1 MTKKLSFRFWAPI
14 VVAFASV
21 ACGGPS
27 TTSNLD
33 TDGGIPDARPADVT
47 VAELPV
53 DFGFGDCGGT
63 AAAPKSV
70 KIENKGGGTVSW
82 TAEIELPGFAIVGAT
97 SGTFTGGGAVNV
109 NVRPAAIAAAA
120 TAGTEVRATLLVI
133 IDKQKIFRVPLR
145 VVAQGGTLT
154 VNPVDA
160 AFGEM
165 PLNVQAPD
173 IPVTIKNTGNKEVT
187 VSLAPPTA
195 TDFGVTV
202 GTTASE
208 IKVAPGAT
216 VPGAA
221 ARFRPSKLTQ
231 QTTAAPMK
239 VKGAVCGASATTVP
253 MSGKGTGGV
262 VGINPGLLDFGRV
275 NCGARGS
282 VRSVIISNLGNQA
295 FDWTATLLSG
305 ANFDLSLPG
314 GTILPGSQVQLSV
327 TPKDIPAVSAIT
339 NNLYGDTLNITTT
352 APNATPVD
360 IPLLMTA
367 QGAILNFAT
376 LPGDYGTR
384 GLFGP
389 ALARTVGV
397 SNSGNGNATVTLTS
411 SSPAYAAP
419 AAFSVV
425 AASTTNTSV
434 SFTPVTFGDNNGD
447 LTMATSSVI
456 CQPLPGAT
464 PLTGKGKGVASN
476 VAIGFERNPQEA
488 GSACAVITGGRVA
501 CWGDNKYGQLG
512 DGTTTSQPTPVVIP
526 NFPPAGAANAI
537 VQVAS
542 AGSHNCARTTGGNVY
557 CWGANT
563 SPNQGNIG
571 QLGSSGGNKST
582 PTLVAGVSNV
592 TSIGAGRHHTCA
604 VSAGKVFC
612 WGTNRRGQLGNG
624 TPGTPATSSAPL
636 QVSGITDATSIAIA
650 SFGGCARRSTGGVQ
664 CWGQNNSHGQL
675 GNGTTTFNSN
685 GAAVNATPTNVIA
698 TNGIA
703 AGAARGGS
711 GLGCVAQVGGA
722 VTCWGDNKYPNG
734 RYGAGTTGK
743 ITFGVGTA
751 STAQAPIAVV
761 GVANATGIAVGRRHM
776 CAIVGGGAVQ
786 CWGVGVNGE
795 LGNGANPVMSGGLV
809 TAIGI
814 ANATQISAAGS
825 STCIVNNV
833 GEVRCWG
840 ANDSGQLGNPAG
852 GSTPTLV
859 SGF

>member
-1 MTKKLSFRFWAPI
+1 MSNKRHFKFWLPL
-14 VVAFASV
+14 VVAFAA

-33 TDGGIPDARPADVT
+33 GGGIPDAPADVT

-53 DFGFGDCGGT
+53 DFGFGDCGGA

-82 TAEIELPGFAIVGAT
+82 TAEIELPGFTVVGAT

-109 NVRPAAIAAAA
+109 NVRPAAIAPVA
-120 TAGTEVRATLLVI
+120 TAGTELRATLLVI

-187 VSLAPPTA
+187 LSLASPGA
-195 TDFGVTV
+195 TDFGVTL
-202 GTTASE
+202 GTMASE
-208 IKVAPGAT
+208 VKVAPGAT
-216 VPGAA
+216 IPGAA

-262 VGINPGLLDFGRV
+262 VGISPGLLDFGRV
-275 NCGARGS
+275 NCGGRGS
-282 VRSVIISNLGNQA
+282 VRSIIISNLGNQA
-295 FDWTATLLSG
+295 FDWTAALLSG

-314 GTILPGSQVQLSV
+314 GTILAGSQVQVSV

-352 APNATPVD
+352 APNSTPVD

-397 SNSGNGNATVTLTS
+397 SNTGNGNATVMLTS
-411 SSPAYAAP
+411 TSTAYATP

-434 SFTPVTFGDNNGD
+434 SFTPITFGDNNGD
-447 LTMATSSVI
+447 LTMSTSGVI
-456 CQPLPGAT
+456 CQPLPGST
-464 PLTGKGKGVASN
+464 PLTGKGRGIASF
-476 VAIGFERNPQEA
+476 VSVGSA
-488 GSACAVITGGRVA
+488 GRQSEDGASACAVLTGGRVA
-501 CWGDNKYGQLG
+501 CWGDNRYGQLG
-512 DGTTTSQPTPVVIP
+512 IGSVNPTNSGTPLVIP
-526 NFPPAGAANAI
+526 SFANAVTLAGA
-537 VQVAS
+537 
-542 AGSHNCARTTGGNVY
+542 GEFNCARTTAGTVF
-557 CWGANT
+557 CWGRNSNRNNRT
-563 SPNQGNIG
+563 TG
-571 QLGSSGGNKST
+571 QLGAGGGDKSS
-582 PTLVAGVSNV
+582 PTLVAGLTNV
-592 TSIGAGRHHTCA
+592 ISLSAAERHACA
-604 VSAGKVFC
+604 VSTMVAGGTSGRILC
-612 WGTNRRGQLGNG
+612 WGTNRRGNLGTG
-624 TPGTPATSSAPL
+624 TISDSSAPV
-636 QVSGITDATSIAIA
+636 QVFGITDAISVTA
-650 SFGGCARRSTGGVQ
+650 SATGGCARRVGNVVS

-675 GNGTTTFNSN
+675 GNGSTVSN
-685 GAAVNATPTNVIA
+685 GTGGPVAVVSLANAASVSAGGPGSRTGLTC
-698 TNGIA
+698 A
-703 AGAARGGS
+703 AQTTGG
-711 GLGCVAQVGGA
+711 VV
-722 VTCWGDNKYPNG
+722 CWGDNRAPNRFG
-734 RYGAGTTGK
+734 GGTIGK
-743 ITFGVGTA
+743 ITGAVNTQSNDQ
-751 STAQAPIAVV
+751 STPFAIP
-761 GVANATGIAVGRRHM
+761 GVAGATAVTAGQRHA
-776 CAIVGGGAVQ
+776 CALVAGGAGV
-786 CWGVGVNGE
+786 CWGVGGNGE
-795 LGNGANPVMSGGLV
+795 LGNGSTTGVSPAVTVTGL
-809 TAIGI
+809 AG
-814 ANATQISAAGS
+814 ATQISAAGCA
-825 STCIVNNV
+825 TCAVLNTGAV
-833 GEVRCWG
+833 TCWG
-840 ANDSGQLGNPAG
+840 MNNSGQLGNPAAAG
-852 GSTPTLV
+852 TTPTVV